1 MGYISWIVETTATL
15 DYEETFQLSF
25 SVNLHHVV
33 ES

>member
-15 DYEETFQLSF
+15 DYEETWLFF